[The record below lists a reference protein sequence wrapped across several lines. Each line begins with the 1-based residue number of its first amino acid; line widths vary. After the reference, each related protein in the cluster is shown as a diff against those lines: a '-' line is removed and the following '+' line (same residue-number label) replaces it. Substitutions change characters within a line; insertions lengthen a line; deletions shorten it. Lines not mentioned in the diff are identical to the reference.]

1 MRPCYPES
9 DRVVGVAST
18 NADALLRFEELRPD
32 VTLLDVNLGGES
44 GFEVA
49 EPLHRAGG
57 SSPSPLVLICTH
69 AAQDIAE
76 LIDTSPPVDSC
87 PSRH

>member
-9 DRVVGVAST
+9 ARVVGVAST
-18 NADALLRFEELRPD
+18 SADALLRFEELRPD
-32 VTLLDVNLGGES
+32 VTLLDVNLDGES

-76 LIDTSPPVDSC
+76 LINTSPAVDSC

>member
-49 EPLHRAGG
+49 GTGGTDLHPRSA
-57 SSPSPLVLICTH
+57 
-69 AAQDIAE
+69 DFAE
-76 LIDTSPPVDSC
+76 LIHTSPAVDSC